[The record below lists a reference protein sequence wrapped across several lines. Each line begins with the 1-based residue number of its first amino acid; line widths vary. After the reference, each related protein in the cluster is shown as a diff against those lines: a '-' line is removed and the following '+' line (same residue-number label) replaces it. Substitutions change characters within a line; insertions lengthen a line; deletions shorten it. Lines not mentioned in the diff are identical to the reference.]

1 MFPRKIVQNKNTM
14 NIQSEFRK
22 ALPIRILIG
31 FLSFTVALF
40 YVLYNF
46 FTGLNLNPLFVMVC
60 ILLLFLIYCS
70 LDLFEIFKLTITDE
84 GLEKITIITGKKE
97 FIPFED
103 IINIKRGKIKIRN
116 RRGDLS
122 NGFHFSTLVLRN
134 NKSIII
140 SPDHFSNYNILM
152 EYIRE
157 KF

>member
-1 MFPRKIVQNKNTM
+1 M

-31 FLSFTVALF
+31 FLFFLIALF
-40 YVLYNF
+40 YVLYIF
-46 FTGLNLNPLFVMVC
+46 FMGLDLNPLFVMAC
-60 ILLLFLIYCS
+60 MLLLFLIYCS
-70 LDLFEIFKLTITDE
+70 LDLVEIFKLTITE
-84 GLEKITIITGKKE
+84 VGIEKITIITGRKE

-103 IINIKRGKIKIRN
+103 IITIKRGKIKIRN
-116 RRGDLS
+116 RRGDIS
-122 NGFHFSTLVLRN
+122 DGFHFSTLVLKN

-152 EYIRE
+152 GIIRE